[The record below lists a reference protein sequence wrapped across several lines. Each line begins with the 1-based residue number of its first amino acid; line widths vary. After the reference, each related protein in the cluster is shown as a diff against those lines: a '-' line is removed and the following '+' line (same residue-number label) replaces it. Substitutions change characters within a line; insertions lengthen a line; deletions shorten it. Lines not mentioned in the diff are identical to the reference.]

1 MALLRAADYIE
12 NDKLPSPSPPRIS
25 QSFSAPRDDEIEE
38 EDEGWGQ
45 DAQARSPL
53 FTPEDIDLKTQSE
66 GGEAE
71 TWHTQGEDVMLQ
83 LDGAQDKAAGM
94 DLEKDRTP
102 TGRVSKR
109 ILNMDDGSDE
119 ETEYEDWR
127 RINGAETG
135 PSRAAA
141 ETRITGGLDRQ
152 PACHPKGLE
161 NVGRRRSWNVQ
172 E

>member
-12 NDKLPSPSPPRIS
+12 SDKLPSPSPPRAT
-25 QSFSAPRDDEIEE
+25 QRFSAPRDDENEE

-66 GGEAE
+66 GGGEAE

-94 DLEKDRTP
+94 DPDKDRTP
-102 TGRVSKR
+102 TGRVSNR
-109 ILNMDDGSDE
+109 ILSMDDGSDE

-127 RINGAETG
+127 RIDGGETG

-141 ETRITGGLDRQ
+141 ETRITGGLDRHLQ
-152 PACHPKGLE
+152 RATQ
-161 NVGRRRSWNVQ
+161 RD
-172 E
+172 